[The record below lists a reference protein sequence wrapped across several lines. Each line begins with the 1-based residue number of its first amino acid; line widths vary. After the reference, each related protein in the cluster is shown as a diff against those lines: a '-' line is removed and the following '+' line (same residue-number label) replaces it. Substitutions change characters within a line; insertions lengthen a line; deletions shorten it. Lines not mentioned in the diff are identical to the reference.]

1 MVATTKEDD
10 VDLAAEFFQEFL
22 NIFDSKAVERVS
34 NDIKKI
40 SKGVSDAVGNVSDKI
55 EMEAIME
62 FSEEVAMGTKEMWE
76 ENVDVGIMKEQATHS
91 YNYFM
96 AHKDDYMRDGKK
108 IVDTQMKY
116 TISAI
121 ETYFKKLARNA
132 QKRLLN
138 SGDESRDG
146 NAEAELP
153 IIGVRD
159 DCEPGDDDSTVN
171 DRQADK
177 YDTLNKAL
185 SVRPPLFGGKTAK
198 KPPSPEGSSRRPLT
212 VELEEVTKPTDDES
226 KCSID
231 RSVAESIAESL
242 TEKPLVVVDYEK
254 NKTKLYSLIEKQN
267 WDGVMDRLDTNPEEA
282 SVWVCRYRKH
292 NATKILWKMLPIH
305 KVCYPKTTNDA
316 DGKMIRCGIRAKIC
330 VVEKLLQVYP
340 DGANMVDDVNMTPLH
355 LACRNS
361 ASSVVLTCLL
371 DKAPKAMDIKDYKG
385 RTPLQVVESS
395 VTTLNKQRIVSL
407 LKEHKR
413 KQMNFAY
420 WKENQDE
427 VQV

>member
-1 MVATTKEDD
+1 MVQASKEDD

-22 NIFDSKAVERVS
+22 NMFDSKAVERVS
-34 NDIKKI
+34 EDIKKI
-40 SKGVSDAVGNVSDKI
+40 SKGVSDTVGTVSDKI
-55 EMEAIME
+55 DMPAIMK
-62 FSEEVAMGTKEMWE
+62 FSEEVAMGTKELWE
-76 ENVDVGIMKEQATHS
+76 ENVDVSIMKEQATHS
-91 YNYFM
+91 YKYFM
-96 AHKDDYMRDGKK
+96 EHKDDYMRDGKQ
-108 IVDTQMKY
+108 IMDTHLKY
-116 TISAI
+116 TMSAV
-121 ETYFKKLARNA
+121 EFYFKKLAKTA
-132 QKRLLN
+132 QKKLLN
-138 SGDESRDG
+138 NGNESRDSS
-146 NAEAELP
+146 AEAELP
-153 IIGVRD
+153 VIGVRD

-171 DRQADK
+171 DRYAER
-177 YDTLNKAL
+177 YENFNKAMN
-185 SVRPPLFGGKTAK
+185 AK
-198 KPPSPEGSSRRPLT
+198 PSSFASRNEKPSPEGSSRRSVT
-212 VELEEVTKPTDDES
+212 VEPVEATQPADNES
-226 KCSID
+226 KCSVD
-231 RSVAESIAESL
+231 GTMVESIS
-242 TEKPLVVVDYEK
+242 EKPLVVVDYEK

-267 WDGVMDRLDTNPEEA
+267 WDEVMERLDTHPEEA
-282 SVWVCRYRKH
+282 SIWVCRYKKH

-316 DGKMIRCGIRAKIC
+316 DGKTIRCGIRGKIC

-371 DKAPKAMDIKDYKG
+371 DKAPNSMDIKDYKG

-395 VTTLNKQRIVSL
+395 ATTLNKQRIVSL

-427 VQV
+427 IQE